1 MEKESL
7 EYFVNKSK
15 ELLKDQSDSFVA
27 THSKAA
33 TITAMLSI
41 FVPLFFSVI
50 KNAGTCIKWISIFP
64 IISMIGAVTLML
76 IVLNP
81 RKMKTG
87 FNSSKLDSLKEE
99 EPNKILELEVGA
111 NLSALEKNDNISKK
125 QQNYFKIGLFLAVF
139 SIIFSTILLFIN
151 LLMKS

>member
-15 ELLKDQSDSFVA
+15 ELLKNQSDSFVA

-50 KNAGTCIKWISIFP
+50 KDANICIKWISIFP
-64 IISMIGAVTLML
+64 IISMIGSVTLML
-76 IVLNP
+76 FVLKP
-81 RKMKTG
+81 RTMMTG
-87 FNSSKLDSLKEE
+87 FNSSKLDSLKNE

-111 NLSALEKNDNISKK
+111 NLSALEKK
-125 QQNYFKIGLFLAVF
+125 
-139 SIIFSTILLFIN
+139 
-151 LLMKS
+151 